1 MSFLSYFLILTPSV
15 NGFAELPDTLVCELC
30 HVGIHLNKRVEF
42 ELERGGGE
50 REGGERKT

>member
-30 HVGIHLNKRVEF
+30 HVGIHLKRVEF
-42 ELERGGGE
+42 ELEREGGGE
-50 REGGERKT
+50 KDVIHT